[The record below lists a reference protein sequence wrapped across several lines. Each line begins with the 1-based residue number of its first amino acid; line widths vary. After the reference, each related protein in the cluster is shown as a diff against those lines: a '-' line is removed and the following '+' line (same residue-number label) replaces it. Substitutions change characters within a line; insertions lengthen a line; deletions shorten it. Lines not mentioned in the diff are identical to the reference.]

1 MRINRFKKSE
11 NQGFTLIEVLVSLVI
26 FAIGLLGLG
35 LQMSNSLK
43 LTINKN
49 VHSSVL
55 PLAQQ
60 AIEPLNKAIMQPA
73 TFRQALQNIHNNIQ
87 PNFSD
92 TLIGGNQFTLSVA
105 YAQDRV
111 GNVLLST
118 DPTVTPWQPPYT
130 VVLKVKYAPANTN
143 TDLEFNSTHV
153 FVPPPPPGP

>member
-1 MRINRFKKSE
+1 MNRFKKPAT
-11 NQGFTLIEVLVSLVI
+11 QGFTLIEVLVSLVL

-60 AIEPLNKAIMQPA
+60 AIEPLNLTVMQPA
-73 TFRQALQNIHNNIQ
+73 AFQQALQNINNNGQ

-118 DPTVTPWQPPYT
+118 DPAVTPWQPPYT
-130 VVLKVKYAPANTN
+130 VVLKVKYDPANTN

-153 FVPPPPPGP
+153 FVPLPSPGP